1 MEKINE
7 RVDMSKVLDFIIQN
21 IIKLNKKEKIKESK
35 IVFKNDI
42 IHIDMDN
49 CIYTISSVMMYKRF
63 IDKISYKYKTIL
75 KYLPS
80 ITNNK
85 VSNELLIKYYKCK
98 QVTLFIKEKDIIIE

>member
-7 RVDMSKVLDFIIQN
+7 RVDMVKVLDFIIQN

-75 KYLPS
+75 KYLPT

-85 VSNELLIKYYKCK
+85 ISNELLIKYYKCK
-98 QVTLFIKEKDIIIE
+98 QVTLFVKEKGIIIE

>member
-7 RVDMSKVLDFIIQN
+7 RVDMVKVLDFIIQN

-75 KYLPS
+75 KYLPT

-85 VSNELLIKYYKCK
+85 ISNELLIKYYKCK
-98 QVTLFIKEKDIIIE
+98 QVTLFIKEKGIIIE

>member
-7 RVDMSKVLDFIIQN
+7 RVDMVKVFDFIVQN
-21 IIKLNKKEKIKESK
+21 IIKLSKKQKIKSSK

-49 CIYTISSVMMYKRF
+49 CIYTISNVMMYKRF
-63 IDKISYKYKTIL
+63 IDKISYKYKVLL

-80 ITNNK
+80 LTENK
-85 VSNELLIKYYKCK
+85 LVNDLLLNYYKNKLVTLLISENN
-98 QVTLFIKEKDIIIE
+98 ISII